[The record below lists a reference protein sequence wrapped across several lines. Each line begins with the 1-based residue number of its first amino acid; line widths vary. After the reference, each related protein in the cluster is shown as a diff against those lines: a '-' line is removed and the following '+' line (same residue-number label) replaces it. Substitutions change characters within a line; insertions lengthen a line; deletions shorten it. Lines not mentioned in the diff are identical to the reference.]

1 MPKKPRKVEES
12 IPATTTAQGLIALLD
27 HIANATAQGQ
37 LDPEFARKLGK
48 RARKEAD
55 ALVADEVFSA
65 AHGAQVTA
73 ALQSLEG
80 AIADSEGGLLG
91 KAVKRLR
98 DADKRAAET
107 PGA

>member
-1 MPKKPRKVEES
+1 MPKKPRKAEES

-37 LDPEFARKLGK
+37 LDPEFSRKLGK

-55 ALVADEVFSA
+55 TLIESEALSP
-65 AHGAQVTA
+65 AHGTAVKA
-73 ALQSLEG
+73 ALATLEES
-80 AIADSEGGLLG
+80 IANSEGGLLG

-98 DADKRAAET
+98 DADKRASEAPET
-107 PGA
+107 